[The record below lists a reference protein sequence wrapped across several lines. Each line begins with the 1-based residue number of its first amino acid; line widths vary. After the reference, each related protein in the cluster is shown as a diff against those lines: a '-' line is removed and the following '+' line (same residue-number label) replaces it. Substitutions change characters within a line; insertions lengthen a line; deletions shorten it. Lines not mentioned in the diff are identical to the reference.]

1 MAASSARNVFA
12 PASKAAASSSAPRA
26 APARSSPLSRPM
38 RPARSS
44 PTTGPSFCSAGAALQ
59 ARPCNLA
66 PFARVNPAE
75 NLSTFHPEF
84 RHAPS
89 PINLANVNVSLAQF
103 QAVSSGKYNAG
114 EVRLARE
121 QAAKDRAET
130 IRTYVRGAGPAADAL
145 CGVIEDKIDAIEGD
159 PVDQLR
165 DGYQDIAR
173 TMVNRFLMQDMRH
186 FALGEKTQFQID
198 IERGFNV
205 QLQGVGPVSN
215 NFATACDQF
224 AKFVTRDQT
233 ATCSTL
239 SVQMRRKAQ
248 LAMSLV
254 QQGVPNAGAFGF
266 GVLLSPNLNRNKL
279 AIGNGP
285 AQYTFSL
292 SLDENGGL
300 SLTMRGVQRPGAIG
314 VGNDLHPCGPGSVV
328 NIDVDVRIDQLELTR
343 LAEQDVSQYDDS
355 PVAQILDV
363 QQPPRMHSQARFHG
377 FAQPFRLQ
385 ADVGVTFAADL
396 R

>member
-1 MAASSARNVFA
+1 
-12 PASKAAASSSAPRA
+12 
-26 APARSSPLSRPM
+26 
-38 RPARSS
+38 
-44 PTTGPSFCSAGAALQ
+44 
-59 ARPCNLA
+59 
-66 PFARVNPAE
+66 
-75 NLSTFHPEF
+75 
-84 RHAPS
+84 
-89 PINLANVNVSLAQF
+89 
-103 QAVSSGKYNAG
+103 
-114 EVRLARE
+114 
-121 QAAKDRAET
+121 
-130 IRTYVRGAGPAADAL
+130 
-145 CGVIEDKIDAIEGD
+145 
-159 PVDQLR
+159 
-165 DGYQDIAR
+165 
-173 TMVNRFLMQDMRH
+173 
-186 FALGEKTQFQID
+186 
-198 IERGFNV
+198 
-205 QLQGVGPVSN
+205 
-215 NFATACDQF
+215 
-224 AKFVTRDQT
+224 
-233 ATCSTL
+233 
-239 SVQMRRKAQ
+239 MRRKAQ

-292 SLDENGGL
+292 SFDENGGL

-363 QQPPRMHSQARFHG
+363 QQPPRMHSQARFNG